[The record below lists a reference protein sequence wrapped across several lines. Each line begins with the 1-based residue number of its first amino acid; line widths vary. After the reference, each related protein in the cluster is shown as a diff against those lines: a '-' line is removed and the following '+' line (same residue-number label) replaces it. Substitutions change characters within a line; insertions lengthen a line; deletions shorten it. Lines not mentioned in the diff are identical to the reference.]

1 MTVQNPH
8 DKFFRNSFSRREILD
23 SFIEAYLPPEI
34 GRAIKMDSIELL
46 SESYVD
52 EGLKDHQTDLLYT
65 AQLDIG
71 DDIYLYLLFEH
82 KSFRDKLVAL
92 QVLRYMV
99 RIWDADVE
107 NGRDVRPI
115 LPILI
120 YHGEQ
125 AWNVAADFHSLLGDM
140 PDLT

>member
-71 DDIYLYLLFEH
+71 DNIYLYLLFEH
-82 KSFRDKLVAL
+82 KSFRDKLVA
-92 QVLRYMV
+92 VHG
-99 RIWDADVE
+99 ADL
-107 NGRDVRPI
+107 GCGCRKWA
-115 LPILI
+115 
-120 YHGEQ
+120 GC
-125 AWNVAADFHSLLGDM
+125 AADSPHPYLSW
-140 PDLT
+140 